1 MAESKDS
8 RDFWPLMI
16 IFKTSSNFLQIFAK
30 NKNNFHTHLK
40 LVSVMIIRGF
50 HIILT
55 ITRKSEYTVVKIYFQ
70 PLKFNM
76 NVVLLCYVE
85 FISNL

>member
-16 IFKTSSNFLQIFAK
+16 IFKTSSNFLQIFSK
-30 NKNNFHTHLK
+30 NKNNFYTHIK
-40 LVSVMIIRGF
+40 LVSVMIIMGV
-50 HIILT
+50 HMILT
-55 ITRKSEYTVVKIYFQ
+55 ISRKSEYTVVKIYFQ

-85 FISNL
+85 FLSNL